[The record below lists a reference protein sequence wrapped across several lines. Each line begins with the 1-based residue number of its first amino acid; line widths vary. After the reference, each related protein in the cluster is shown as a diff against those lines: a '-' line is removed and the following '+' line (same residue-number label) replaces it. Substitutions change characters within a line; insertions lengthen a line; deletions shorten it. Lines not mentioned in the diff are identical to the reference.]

1 MPSESAHPPSS
12 SRHGAQPRR
21 AAPRR
26 TTHAATATADDA
38 VLLALTCTSVL
49 RARYYFALRAL
60 TEQKSFRQRYNSTM
74 TQAPHM
80 EKVQQRTVAL
90 KKDIGMLF
98 SKSL

>member
-1 MPSESAHPPSS
+1 MPSESTHPNPT
-12 SRHGAQPRR
+12 RHGALPLR
-21 AAPRR
+21 AALRC
-26 TTHAATATADDA
+26 AVTAIAGDA
-38 VLLALTCTSVL
+38 GLPALTRT
-49 RARYYFALRAL
+49 AIPETRYYFALRAL